1 MYFIIKFPLLCSLVD
16 ERDRD
21 RLLVMAVDACKSNL
35 RFPLEQAFADRIEPG
50 EKLTDN
56 DLRNLFYGNYM
67 EPDAEPKYYDEGE
80 TYEKLEKLMKY
91 YLREYNAF
99 SSSPMDLV
107 MFRFAIE
114 HVSRSEF
121 IYFNFI

>member
-1 MYFIIKFPLLCSLVD
+1 
-16 ERDRD
+16 
-21 RLLVMAVDACKSNL
+21 MAIDACKTNL
-35 RFPLEQAFADRIEPG
+35 RFPLEQAFAERIEPG

-91 YLREYNAF
+91 YLREYNSF

-114 HVSRSEF
+114 HVSRCVKLG
-121 IYFNFI
+121 